1 MEDIA
6 VPIFYVVRGDLGEDQ
21 TDFLVQAL
29 KITPIQCVI
38 ICDAYD
44 CELAIKLSYQVM
56 RVPTLA
62 EAEDLAER
70 IHADFGLPVVII
82 AGAALAYA
90 KYSDGT
96 RQELSG
102 FINAK

>member
-1 MEDIA
+1 MEDLQ
-6 VPIFYVVRGDLGEDQ
+6 VPIFYVIRGDLGEEQ
-21 TDFLVQAL
+21 TQWLIDAL

-56 RVPTLA
+56 RTPTLE

-70 IHADFGLPVVII
+70 IYADFGLPVVII

-90 KYSDGT
+90 KYPDGT
-96 RQELSG
+96 RQELFTNG
-102 FINAK
+102 